1 MAADTLT
8 TIATNSSYP
17 AFGLCFQSNIHFS
30 GEAWKFL
37 YYSGNGTTSPV
48 HKVAYGDPDSGVFGA
63 GHDVPNASQIGNRG
77 YKIHSAW
84 NPALYKYVYLWS
96 AQSRYGK
103 GVIKNDAD
111 FISSSAT
118 DLIGGLAGHTISAGQ
133 TDGLWGCSI
142 FDKDNR
148 IWLCDT
154 YSSQTQIRVKR
165 STASVN
171 NEDWPVYTSI
181 VTGLGG
187 TVGATLVPFHNRDI
201 GCIYANGSSIYYK
214 NWTQSTG
221 TWESAETVVSAGS
234 FSYQQWTA
242 VSTVD
247 GDVVVFWKDLTTPT
261 TIKCRIRS
269 AAGSWGSTFDAATD
283 LVSGGTVCATNNLG
297 SNNQVFFYYSDGTDL
312 VMNSVTSGALGSKFT
327 MVASLPA
334 LMTVNLQSP
343 RQSINKF
350 GVIYQENAT
359 GAIKLATHSSA
370 PIERGS
376 SGKLVSS
383 LSFLGAG
390 TFAFTKQVVEYG
402 ELTFITWNGYDGK
415 SYANVYNNTTSAWL
429 YSATAVSS
437 LGYWDTHNGAGCV
450 ISSDGYVYLILAG
463 RLAITTAHLIV
474 KKSDYPIGHGSF
486 SLTAFTDISPDTT
499 GITSGRG
506 YKYACVDSNGI
517 LHVAT
522 IHTNVLK
529 LRNYNGSTWTT
540 YAAGSIA
547 DFDTVGT
554 LNYLYVEG
562 MLLGKEPSGQQ
573 TLNIAFNYWDAT
585 HGTGTNAYKHFFMRV
600 TMQGDRSYLA
610 ADIGGTSITLPIDE
624 TYTSGNALYF
634 DGSVETTKLRTHWN
648 GFDLLED
655 NSPHMVSFVTNT
667 SSVFQEIRSTQW
679 NGSAW
684 VNTTVTT
691 EWTDRTYG
699 YTINFSMI
707 AFHDA
712 LTDLMRVVYASADGS
727 GIPQLLE
734 RTSSD
739 SGASWSA
746 ASARTTDAYTNMQ
759 PSVDANILYTSNV
772 RISSSEVRI
781 LPRTPLRIPRESFM
795 AFF

>member
-1 MAADTLT
+1 MAADTNT
-8 TIATNSSYP
+8 TVANSSYSG
-17 AFGLCFQSNIHFS
+17 AYGLCCQANIHFS

-37 YYSGNGTTSPV
+37 YYPGNGTTTPV
-48 HKVAYGDPDSGVFGA
+48 CKVAYGDPDSGVFGA
-63 GHDVPNASQIGNRG
+63 AHDVPNASQTTNRG
-77 YKIHSAW
+77 YKICSAW
-84 NPALYKYVYLWS
+84 NPVLYKHMYLWVS
-96 AQSRYGK
+96 NYGK
-103 GVIKNDAD
+103 GFIKDDAN
-111 FISSSAT
+111 FTASIAT
-118 DLIGGLAGHTISAGQ
+118 DAISPLAGTSTGFGTH
-133 TDGLWGCSI
+133 DLLWGCCI
-142 FDKDNR
+142 YDKDNR
-148 IWLCDT
+148 IWQCDT
-154 YSSQTQIRVKR
+154 ASSQTRVRVKR
-165 STASVN
+165 SSNALD
-171 NEDWPVYTSI
+171 NENWEGYVDI

-187 TVGATLVPFHNRDI
+187 SVAATLVPFHNRDI
-201 GCIYANGSSIYYK
+201 GCIYSNGSSLYYK
-214 NWTQSTG
+214 NWTQSTA
-221 TWESAETVVSAGS
+221 TWESAETIVSGTSKS
-234 FSYQQWTA
+234 FQTWSA
-242 VSTVD
+242 VSTVA
-247 GDVVVFWKDLTTPT
+247 GEVVVFWVDSTTVT

-269 AAGSWGSTFDAATD
+269 ASGSWGTTFDAATD
-283 LVSGGTVCATNNLG
+283 LLTNYSVCATNNLG
-297 SNNQVFFYYSDGTDL
+297 AESQVFFYYHDGTDI
-312 VMNSVTSGALGSKFT
+312 VMNSITNGALGSKFT
-327 MVASLPA
+327 MVASVVA
-334 LMTVNLQSP
+334 LKTSIMQAP

-350 GVIYQENAT
+350 GVIYFENASND
-359 GAIKLATHSSA
+359 IKLATHTST
-370 PIERGS
+370 PVERGS

-383 LSFLGAG
+383 LAYLGAG

-402 ELTFITWNGYDGK
+402 ELTFVTWNGYDGK

-429 YSATAVSS
+429 YSSTAVSPV
-437 LGYWDTHNGAGCV
+437 GYFDAHNGAGCA
-450 ISSDGYVYLILAG
+450 ISSDGYVYLFMAG
-463 RLAITTAHLIV
+463 RLTITTNHIIV
-474 KKSDYPIGHGSF
+474 KKSDYPLTHGSF
-486 SLTAFTDISPDTT
+486 TLSAFTDISPSST
-499 GITSGRG
+499 GITTGRG

-517 LHVAT
+517 LHLASVHQNT
-522 IHTNVLK
+522 LI

-547 DFDTVGT
+547 DFET
-554 LNYLYVEG
+554 LGSTNYFYMEG
-562 MLLGKEPSGQQ
+562 MILGKETSGQQ

-691 EWTDRTYG
+691 EWTDRTFG
-699 YTINFSMI
+699 YTINNSMVT
-707 AFHDA
+707 FHDA
-712 LTDLMRVVYASADGS
+712 LTDLMRVVYSSADGS

-734 RTSSD
+734 RTSTD
-739 SGASWSA
+739 NGATWSA
-746 ASARTTDAYTNMQ
+746 ASARTTDPYTNFA